1 MLGRLLEWDMLVV
14 PTDSVTQVLGSLV
27 LVPVVWSLSW
37 AKCGGICG
45 CVVRDPVVWFVI
57 RAGTL
62 ADPYGDLRVCLFGGW
77 NGICWW
83 CQ

>member
-1 MLGRLLEWDMLVV
+1 MG
-14 PTDSVTQVLGSLV
+14 SVGGANRFRDTGTGISCAGACGVEFVL
-27 LVPVVWSLSW
+27 
-37 AKCGGICG
+37 GGICG